1 MKNRF
6 KKGLVTLVLS
16 GLVTF
21 SAGTAWAEAVQL
33 SLEESIN
40 MALNNNKTIKVEIN
54 KYQCLKYL

>member
-40 MALNNNKTIKVEIN
+40 VALIIIKL
-54 KYQCLKYL
+54 LKWH